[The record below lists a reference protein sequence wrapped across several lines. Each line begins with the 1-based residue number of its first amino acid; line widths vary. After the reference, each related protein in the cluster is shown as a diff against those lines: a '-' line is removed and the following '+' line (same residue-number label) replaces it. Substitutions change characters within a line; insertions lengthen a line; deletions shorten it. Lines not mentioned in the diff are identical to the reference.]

1 MTFRDNCGAW
11 RTNCDSVR
19 KGNKVRR
26 NQLDEDCS
34 ARLRGLFHQP
44 TGSGRYIAG
53 AVLGAAAC
61 ETYGLTNHA
70 TLRNWPVAM
79 TIMDLRGTFLT
90 ALSAAAGLLT
100 ARIFG

>member
-11 RTNCDSVR
+11 RTNRDSVR

-34 ARLRGLFHQP
+34 ARLHQP
-44 TGSGRYIAG
+44 AGSGRYMAG
-53 AVLGAAAC
+53 AVVGAAAC

-70 TLRNWPVAM
+70 TLRNWPMAM
-79 TIMDLRGTFLT
+79 TIMDLR
-90 ALSAAAGLLT
+90 
-100 ARIFG
+100 ARFSPRCPRRLDY

>member
-1 MTFRDNCGAW
+1 M
-11 RTNCDSVR
+11 
-19 KGNKVRR
+19 
-26 NQLDEDCS
+26 
-34 ARLRGLFHQP
+34 
-44 TGSGRYIAG
+44 AG
-53 AVLGAAAC
+53 AVLDAAAC

-90 ALSAAAGLLT
+90 AMSAAVGLLT